1 MQILTHPT
9 PALRQRADEIE
20 PATDDSL
27 RDLVGKMAR
36 AMYDAPGIG
45 LAATQVGVLKRVLI
59 YDIDDRLVALCNPR
73 IVERSEE
80 AETDEEGCLSVPGIS
95 LPVERNSEIVC
106 EAVDLE
112 GAPVTVH
119 ASDLLARLIQHEVDH
134 LDGVIIL
141 DRATDEDRKIALRK
155 YREALQVG

>member
-1 MQILTHPT
+1 MQILTHPS

-20 PATDDSL
+20 PASDDSL
-27 RDLVGKMAR
+27 RDLVKRMAR

-59 YDIDDRLVALCNPR
+59 YDIDDELVALCNPR
-73 IVERSEE
+73 IVERSDE

-95 LPVERNSEIVC
+95 LPIERNSHIVC
-106 EAVDLE
+106 EAEDLT
-112 GAPVTVH
+112 GALVTVR
-119 ASDLLARLIQHEVDH
+119 ASDLLARLVQHEVDH

-141 DRATDEDRKIALRK
+141 DRATDEDRKTALRK
-155 YREALQVG
+155 YREELQVG